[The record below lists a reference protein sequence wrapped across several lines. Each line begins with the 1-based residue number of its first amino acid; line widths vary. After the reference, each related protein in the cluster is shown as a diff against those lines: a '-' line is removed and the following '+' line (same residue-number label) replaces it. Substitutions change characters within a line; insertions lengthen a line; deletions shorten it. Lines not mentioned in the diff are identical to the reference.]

1 MSNYALVEDG
11 AVTKVGGL
19 PKSWRNVSGLHLS
32 SDAELKEKGWL
43 PFTETV
49 ASITKYQVKDGTKF
63 TINADSVVG
72 VEQKREMTADEKK
85 AKDADDAVAYK
96 QLRKN
101 KYDELNQYELMYDDK
116 VNSTDKWGEAIEAIK
131 TAHPKPE

>member
-19 PKSWRNVSGLHLS
+19 PKSWKNISNLPKL
-32 SDAELKEKGWL
+32 SDAELKTFGWL

-49 ASITKYQVKDGTKF
+49 AEITKYQVKDGRNF
-63 TINADSVVG
+63 VISADGVVG
-72 VEQKREMTADEKK
+72 EEQKRDMTTDEKT
-85 AKDADDAVAYK
+85 AKDASDAIEYK
-96 QLRKN
+96 HLRKT

-116 VNSTDKWGEAIEAIK
+116 VNSTDTWGEAIEAIK
-131 TAHPKPE
+131 AAHPKP

>member
-1 MSNYALVEDG
+1 MGNYALVEDG

-19 PKSWRNVSGLHLS
+19 PKSWRNVSGLHLA

-49 ASITKYQVKDGTKF
+49 VAISKYEVKAGTKF
-63 TINADSVVG
+63 VISVDGVVG
-72 VEQKREMTADEKK
+72 EEQKRDMTDDEKT

-96 QLRKN
+96 RIRKM
-101 KYDELNQYELMYDDK
+101 KYDELNQFELMYDDK
-116 VNSTDKWGEAIEAIK
+116 VNSTDKWGEAIVVIK
-131 TAHPKPE
+131 KAHPKPE

>member
-1 MSNYALVEDG
+1 MTGYALVEDG

-19 PKSWRNVSGLHLS
+19 PKSWRNVSGLHLA

-49 ASITKYQVKDGTKF
+49 VEISKYEVKDGTKF
-63 TINADSVVG
+63 VISADGVVG
-72 VEQKREMTADEKK
+72 EEQKRDMTDDEKT

-96 QLRKN
+96 KLRKA

-131 TAHPKPE
+131 KAYPKP

>member
-19 PKSWRNVSGLHLS
+19 PKSWRNVSGLHLA

-49 ASITKYQVKDGTKF
+49 VEISKYEVKNGTNYVISADG
-63 TINADSVVG
+63 VVG
-72 VEQKREMTADEKK
+72 EEQKRDMTDDEKT

-101 KYDELNQYELMYDDK
+101 KYNELNQYELMYDDK
-116 VNSTDKWGEAIEAIK
+116 VNSSDKWGEAIEAIK
-131 TAHPKPE
+131 KAHPKP

>member
-1 MSNYALVEDG
+1 MSGYALVEDG

-19 PKSWRNVSGLHLS
+19 PKSWRNVSVVEIS
-32 SDAELKEKGWL
+32 
-43 PFTETV
+43 
-49 ASITKYQVKDGTKF
+49 KYEVKDGTKF
-63 TINADSVVG
+63 VINADGVVG
-72 VEQKREMTADEKK
+72 AEQKRNMTDDEKT

-116 VNSTDKWGEAIEAIK
+116 VNSTDKWGETIVAIK
-131 TAHPKPE
+131 KAHPKPE

>member
-1 MSNYALVEDG
+1 MTGYALVENG
-11 AVTKVGGL
+11 VVSKVGGL
-19 PKSWRNVSGLHLS
+19 PKSWRNVSGLHLA

-49 ASITKYQVKDGTKF
+49 VEISKYEVKNGTNYVISADG
-63 TINADSVVG
+63 VVG
-72 VEQKREMTADEKK
+72 AEQKRDMTDDEKT

-96 QLRKN
+96 WLRKM
-101 KYDELNQYELMYDDK
+101 KYDQLNQYELMYDDK

-131 TAHPKPE
+131 KAHPKPE

>member
-19 PKSWRNVSGLHLS
+19 PKSWRNVSGLHLA

-49 ASITKYQVKDGTKF
+49 VEISKYEVKNGTNYVISADG
-63 TINADSVVG
+63 VVG
-72 VEQKREMTADEKK
+72 AEQKRDMTDDEKT

-101 KYDELNQYELMYDDK
+101 KYDQLNQYELMYDDK
-116 VNSTDKWGEAIEAIK
+116 VNSTDTWGEAIEAIK
-131 TAHPKPE
+131 KAHPKP

>member
-1 MSNYALVEDG
+1 MSGYALVEDG
-11 AVTKVGGL
+11 AVTYVGGV
-19 PKSWRNVSGLHLS
+19 PKSWRNVSGLHLA

-49 ASITKYQVKDGTKF
+49 VEISKYEVKNGTNYVISADG
-63 TINADSVVG
+63 VVG
-72 VEQKREMTADEKK
+72 EEQKRDMTDDEKT

-101 KYDELNQYELMYDDK
+101 KYNELNQYELMYDDK
-116 VNSTDKWGEAIEAIK
+116 VNSSDKWGEAIVAIK
-131 TAHPKPE
+131 KAHPKPE

>member
-1 MSNYALVEDG
+1 MSGYALVEDG

-19 PKSWRNVSGLHLS
+19 PKSWRNVSGLHLA

-49 ASITKYQVKDGTKF
+49 VEISKYEVKDGTKF
-63 TINADSVVG
+63 VINADGVVG
-72 VEQKREMTADEKK
+72 AEQKRNMTDDEKT

-116 VNSTDKWGEAIEAIK
+116 VNSTDKWGEAIVAIK
-131 TAHPKPE
+131 KAYPKPE

>member
-49 ASITKYQVKDGTKF
+49 VEISKYEVKDGTKF
-63 TINADSVVG
+63 VISADGVVG
-72 VEQKREMTADEKK
+72 EEQKRDMTDDEKT

-96 QLRKN
+96 KLRKA
-101 KYDELNQYELMYDDK
+101 KYDQLNQYELMYDDK
-116 VNSTDKWGEAIEAIK
+116 VNSTDTWGEAIEAIK
-131 TAHPKPE
+131 KAHPKP

>member
-19 PKSWRNVSGLHLS
+19 PKSWRNVSGLHLA
-32 SDAELKEKGWL
+32 SDVELKEKGWL

-49 ASITKYQVKDGTKF
+49 VEISKYEVKNGTNYVISADG
-63 TINADSVVG
+63 VVG
-72 VEQKREMTADEKK
+72 EEQKRDMTDDEKT

-96 QLRKN
+96 KLRKT

-116 VNSTDKWGEAIEAIK
+116 VNSTDKWGEVIVAIK
-131 TAHPKPE
+131 KAHPKPE